1 MKNLYWLSIAFGLV
15 VSGFYLADRRFTEVG
30 LIGALIC
37 AGLTL
42 GLGFWWF
49 RPRPMWQGILWG
61 ALAQPV
67 VVNLNDQMVGLS
79 DKLGLT
85 HLDAAIYSIFA
96 PLPEETIKLLGVVII
111 VAAFKNVRHPYQAAA
126 IGMAVGLGFNVMEN
140 IPFILSAT
148 INNLDGD
155 LWGAVITGTG
165 RILTGAFSHAVYTGV
180 AAWGVG
186 KLYAGARHGYG
197 QVAGFWLAAIALHA
211 LFNASMIIAV
221 NWPITILL
229 AALIT
234 WTLIIWGLR
243 FMRKQERKYAAQRS
257 EITLPTKD
265 PEYSS

>member
-15 VSGFYLADRRFTEVG
+15 VAGFFLADRRFTEVG

-49 RPRPMWQGILWG
+49 KPRPMWQGILLG

-67 VVNLNDQMVGLS
+67 VFSLNNQMVGIS
-79 DKLGLT
+79 NKLGIT
-85 HLDAAIYSIFA
+85 HLDAALYS

-126 IGMAVGLGFNVMEN
+126 IGMAIGLGFDAMEN
-140 IPFILSAT
+140 VPFILHAA
-148 INNLDGD
+148 IDNLDGD
-155 LWGAVITGTG
+155 LWGVIITGIG
-165 RILTGAFSHAVYTGV
+165 RFFTGAFSHALYTGV

-186 KLYAGARHGYG
+186 KLYAGARHGYW
-197 QVAGFWLAAIALHA
+197 QVAGFWLAGIALHT
-211 LFNASMIIAV
+211 LFNASLIITGD
-221 NWPITILL
+221 WPVTFFLT
-229 AALIT
+229 ALIT

-243 FMRKQERKYAAQRS
+243 FIRKQDRKYAAQKS
-257 EITLPTKD
+257 ETTLPTKD

>member
-1 MKNLYWLSIAFGLV
+1 MV
-15 VSGFYLADRRFTEVG
+15 VSLD
-30 LIGALIC
+30 
-37 AGLTL
+37 
-42 GLGFWWF
+42 
-49 RPRPMWQGILWG
+49 
-61 ALAQPV
+61 
-67 VVNLNDQMVGLS
+67 NQMVGIS
-79 DKLGLT
+79 DKLGIT
-85 HLDAAIYSIFA
+85 HLDAAFHS

-111 VAAFKNVRHPYQAAA
+111 IAAFKNVRHPYQAAA
-126 IGMAVGLGFNVMEN
+126 IGMAVGLGFDAMEN
-140 IPFILSAT
+140 IPFLLGAT

-186 KLYAGARHGYG
+186 KLYAGARHGYW
-197 QVAGFWLAAIALHA
+197 QVAGFWLAAIALHT

-243 FMRKQERKYAAQRS
+243 FMRKQDKKYAAQRS

-265 PEYSS
+265 PDYSS